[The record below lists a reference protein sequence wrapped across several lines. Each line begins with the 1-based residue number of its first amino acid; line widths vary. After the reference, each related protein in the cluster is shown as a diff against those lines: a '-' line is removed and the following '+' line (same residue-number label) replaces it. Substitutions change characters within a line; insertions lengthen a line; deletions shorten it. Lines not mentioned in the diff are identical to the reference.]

1 MVVETGLPT
10 CLPLRSPH
18 QSPGGGCSLRGIM
31 SVMDVAT
38 LLDIVPGSRVMDGF
52 EIPDDLDA
60 PFPTPYGISPPAEW
74 FTEPHHDVLPG
85 ASALITADGR
95 FCAYSHEW
103 DRCHVSFTSAGEC
116 WTPPRSASGNRMFH
130 QSRVITEEGVEIP
143 TGVIPFGDG
152 HAPLD
157 ATVAEA
163 QQHYDRPERVTVWA
177 RAVETDDGCVLC
189 GTIVPGTTQR
199 QVALMRASA
208 LSGDWR
214 WVPQLQNL
222 DFLGPC
228 FVARPG
234 LPIGLEHAAIEQ
246 ALYEIQRETEITRTA
261 GGQITAVVG
270 NVAYWEPRPVVTQ
283 NVAAPVLAA
292 AIPTIGGPP
301 VSGPCSCSTKTKT
314 AQAGL
319 PPGAQLARYN
329 RRRGVT
335 AAAGTALTY
344 RELND
349 VVNDAVISAFG
360 GNSDDRW
367 VWVKDW
373 DDTWAVFEV
382 EGYEP
387 IIGDDGLQIYQVSI
401 AIQPDG
407 TVVVA
412 RDSVVQVETIYA
424 PVSSQQGPAPEPAGP
439 VAAVEVDGSEPEMPM
454 VAHASDTAA
463 IAALS
468 GQLSEALVT
477 IDELSA
483 DVARLTAETL
493 EPAEVVAELPEA
505 PDPV

>member
-1 MVVETGLPT
+1 MLVEPT
-10 CLPLRSPH
+10 FRRLAPATLD
-18 QSPGGGCSLRGIM
+18 QSPGRGLL
-31 SVMDVAT
+31 SARHHVLMDVAE
-38 LLDIVPGSRVMDGF
+38 LLRIVPGSRVLDDWV
-52 EIPDDLDA
+52 IPEDLEGDY
-60 PFPTPYGISPPAEW
+60 PTPYGISPPSEW
-74 FTEPHHDVLPG
+74 FTEPHHDVIPG

-103 DRCHVSFTSAGEC
+103 DRCHVSFVGAGEC
-116 WTPPRSASGNRMFH
+116 WTPPRSPSNNRMFH
-130 QSRVITEEGVEIP
+130 QSRVMTAEGVEIP
-143 TGVIPFGDG
+143 AGVIPFGDG

-157 ATVAEA
+157 VTVAEA

-189 GTIVPGTTQR
+189 GTIVPGTTNR

-214 WVPQLQNL
+214 WVPQLAEM

-234 LPIGLEHAAIEQ
+234 LPIGLEHAAIEM
-246 ALYEIQRETEITRTA
+246 ALWDIERTNEVTRTA
-261 GGQITAVVG
+261 SGQITAVVG
-270 NVAYWEPRPVVTQ
+270 NVASWSPRPVVAQ
-283 NVAAPVLAA
+283 NVPAPVLAA

-301 VSGPCSCSTKTKT
+301 VSGPCSCSTQPKT
-314 AQAGL
+314 AVSSLPAG
-319 PPGAQLARYN
+319 ATVARYN
-329 RRRGVT
+329 RKRGVT

-344 RELND
+344 RELDD
-349 VVNDAVISAFG
+349 VVRDAVVMAFG
-360 GNSDDRW
+360 GNTDDRW

-387 IIGDDGLQIYQVSI
+387 IIGDDGLSIYQVSI

-407 TVVVA
+407 TVIVA
-412 RDSVVQVETIYA
+412 KDTATQVETIYA
-424 PVSSQQGPAPEPAGP
+424 PVSSQQGPAPEPVSP
-439 VAAVEVDGSEPEMPM
+439 VAAVEVDGAEPALPM
-454 VAHASDTAA
+454 VAHAADTAA
-463 IAALS
+463 IAAMSMQLADALS
-468 GQLSEALVT
+468 T
-477 IDELSA
+477 IEELST